1 MEAQSPEAQGGGRE
15 PDTPDGAV
23 GRTGL
28 GTQGSERAGGEAGG
42 GGGLVLPLLSLVFFS
57 FFGPFFRFIF

>member
-28 GTQGSERAGGEAGG
+28 GTQGSERAGGWGG
-42 GGGLVLPLLSLVFFS
+42 GVGGGRSRSATP
-57 FFGPFFRFIF
+57 